1 MTVDWRLETDMKVR
15 LWQDIDKLGKRG
27 EIVDVRDGYARNYLM
42 PRRLAAKPSPT
53 LDKEFELE
61 KRRQSKIESKLVGD
75 AKAVAEKLVTVP
87 SVSIEVNTNDEG
99 QLYGSVTPTM
109 IAEALKDHGLK
120 IEPRSVEIKEPI
132 KQTGTYEVAI
142 NLHREIR
149 PMLKVWVLSS
159 KAPAEKKVE
168 SKE

>member
-1 MTVDWRLETDMKVR
+1 MKVR

-27 EIVDVRDGYARNYLM
+27 EIVDVKDGYARNYLM

-53 LDKEFELE
+53 MDKEFELE
-61 KRRQSKIESKLVGD
+61 KRRQSKVDAKLIGD
-75 AKAVAEKLVTVP
+75 AKAVAEKLAGVP

-120 IEPRSVEIKEPI
+120 VEPKAVEIKDPI
-132 KQTGTYEVAI
+132 KQTGTYEVSV
-142 NLHREIR
+142 NLHREVR
-149 PMLKVWVLSS
+149 PTLKVWVLSS
-159 KAPAEKKVE
+159 KAPADAAAKKE
-168 SKE
+168 EPKT